1 MKILGLFLVV
11 FYAILML
18 FALWKQTSRDAAGST
33 SATEDTPPGDGP
45 LPASSTPPASLE
57 KKRFPMKYLPHL
69 YRNRMSA
76 ASGICAALRN
86 PKPQHA
92 ARHYHRNGRDFCRH
106 AAQRHPP
113 EKSPSPASCHPAAPG
128 DCTRHHLPTGIIG
141 RPKLWRFCAKCARK
155 HLTMAP
161 GEQEKSYR
169 NHRKRAKY
177 VDIYMLSLYNP
188 FKRNQ
193 KTSEPHSE
201 GGSLEIYRTERN
213 YD

>member
-1 MKILGLFLVV
+1 MPQAVLLPQRILLLET
-11 FYAILML
+11 APCL
-18 FALWKQTSRDAAGST
+18 QAA
-33 SATEDTPPGDGP
+33 P
-45 LPASSTPPASLE
+45 LLLPLK

-92 ARHYHRNGRDFCRH
+92 ARHYHRNGKDFCRH